1 MPSRRF
7 TLRPACLLGLL
18 LLALA
23 AAYPTPAALAAD
35 VAADSSAPA
44 GETQARI
51 ATRPGVT
58 VNALLLLPPG
68 PEKPKAAVIFFP
80 GDKGDIGV
88 GGDEQHPTLKK
99 GGNFLVRSRRA
110 FVARGLAV
118 LVPDAPSDQPG
129 GMSPQFRFSDE
140 NVADIAAL
148 VAFLKQRTGL
158 TPWLSGTSMGAIS
171 ASFAGVRLKDA
182 VSGLVLSSS
191 VTRVSRKWDMPP
203 LRVRGAL
210 DAGLENLRVPVLVV
224 RHRDDACSTS
234 PPDNGARML
243 EALWNAPKKELLTFE
258 GGKTPESGP
267 CEAKSQHGYFGI
279 EDEVVEGICGFI
291 LRNQPAR

>member
-1 MPSRRF
+1 MRRRPCA
-7 TLRPACLLGLL
+7 LRHWPAVALL

-23 AAYPTPAALAAD
+23 AAPCQAAGGEPAAA
-35 VAADSSAPA
+35 
-44 GETQARI
+44 ETLARI
-51 ATRPGVT
+51 PTRPGVT
-58 VNALLLLPPG
+58 VNALLLMPPG
-68 PEKPKAAVIFFP
+68 PDKPRAAVIFFP
-80 GDKGDIGV
+80 GDKGDVGV
-88 GGDEQHPTLKK
+88 GGEEARPTLKRT
-99 GGNFLVRSRRA
+99 GNFLVRTRQA
-110 FVARGLAV
+110 FAARGIAV
-118 LVPDAPSDQPG
+118 LVADAPSDQPG
-129 GMSPQFRFSDE
+129 GMSPHFRFSDE

-148 VAFLKQRTGL
+148 AAFMKQRTGL
-158 TPWLSGTSMGAIS
+158 APWLSGTSMGAIS

-182 VSGLVLSSS
+182 VVGLVLSSS
-191 VTRVSRKWDMPP
+191 VTRVSKKWDMPP

-210 DAGLENLRVPVLVV
+210 DAGLESLRVPVLVV

-267 CEAKSQHGYFGI
+267 CEARSQHGYFGI